1 MNKKQIFRKIS
12 KITAPVVAGEPE
24 TNTTDSEITEM
35 QSESD
40 TTDTET
46 SEIQSGSD
54 DDSNT
59 SDKINSSDN
68 NKFSKNRSASENSS
82 TSENSSASE
91 NKSTSENSSASAN
104 TISSESG
111 RLDLSFSISSNGVS
125 VPGRLTAGNSYDIEM
140 TGTLPE
146 GYSVEYTPSDTGI
159 SLTENEDG
167 TAVISIPVSTK
178 NSSLEIVIKSKDA
191 LGSVK
196 YRDTI
201 RRDVTIDDVK
211 GVFSAETFF
220 SHINKQKYSDNEI
233 ESAVNLIL
241 FGSDC
246 STSDKTGKDSV
257 YKNIFEIPVDLRY
270 QCFYEI
276 SEEAQCYPGTTNQK
290 INMITE
296 YNKAT
301 GNILVSEGDN

>member
-82 TSENSSASE
+82 TSKNS
-91 NKSTSENSSASAN
+91 STSENSSASAN

-125 VPGRLTAGNSYDIEM
+125 VPGRLTAGNTYDIEM
-140 TGTLPE
+140 TGILPE

-178 NSSLEIVIKSKDA
+178 NSSFEIVIKAKDA

-220 SHINKQKYSDNEI
+220 SHINKQKYSDDEI
-233 ESAVNLIL
+233 KSAVNLIL
-241 FGSDC
+241 FGSGC
-246 STSDKTGKDSV
+246 STSDKTGNDSV

-276 SEEAQCYPGTTNQK
+276 SEEAQYYPGTTNQK